1 MRTAGGDANG
11 RQQVKSGSH
20 QSQDRQHTRGF
31 LPAFDGVS
39 VADMNMFRSI
49 TLAAGA
55 FAAAL
60 FLSSPAGAQALSKGN
75 VQLADSVVAV
85 VNNDVITQR
94 ELEDR
99 TGLITRRLQQQNAP
113 VPPAAQLQ
121 RQVLD
126 QMVLERIQ
134 LQKAKEDNITVDDA
148 TVKRTLERLA
158 QQNQMTLDVYRAR
171 IEAQGVPW
179 STFTRDARTELTL
192 SKLREKEVDSK
203 VLVSDAEVANYVA
216 SQRGP
221 NASQTSDLR
230 LQHIMFKVP
239 PDAPQADID
248 AIQAKA
254 EAVLKQAQAGD
265 DFTKLAQANSQDTD
279 AAKGGDLGFRTQSS
293 LPAGIVTSVS
303 TLRPGQVVPQL
314 IRTTGGFEVI
324 KLVERRSGQGTAADA
339 PKLVQTHVRHIL
351 LRVSDGMSES
361 AARQKLLDI
370 KREVLAGGDFAN
382 FARTYSQDGSASQ
395 GGDLGW
401 ISPGET
407 VPEFERTMNN
417 LKDGDVS
424 DPVRSEY
431 GYHLIQV
438 LGRREAEGSAT
449 EQLNIARQAI
459 GQRKAEQ
466 AYSDWL
472 RELRDTAYVQYK
484 GVAGQQEQ

>member
-1 MRTAGGDANG
+1 
-11 RQQVKSGSH
+11 
-20 QSQDRQHTRGF
+20 
-31 LPAFDGVS
+31 
-39 VADMNMFRSI
+39 MNKFKW
-49 TLAAGA
+49 TT
-55 FAAAL
+55 FAASACAAA
-60 FLSSPAGAQALSKGN
+60 FLTGPVAHAQALSAPSH
-75 VQLADSVVAV
+75 VQIADSVVAI
-85 VNNDVITQR
+85 VNNDVITDR
-94 ELEDR
+94 ELNER
-99 TGLITRRLQQQNAP
+99 SNLIVRRLQQQNAP

-134 LQKAKEDNITVDDA
+134 LQKAKEDNITIDA
-148 TVKRTLERLA
+148 PTVQRTLERLA

-179 STFTRDARTELTL
+179 DTFQRDARTELTL

-203 VLVSDAEVANYVA
+203 ITVSDAEVANYVA

-221 NASQTSDLR
+221 NAGGGNDLH

-239 PDAPQADID
+239 ANASPVDIA

-254 EAVLKQAQAGD
+254 EAVLKVAQSGS
-265 DFTKLAQANSQDTD
+265 DFGKLAKNNTQDTD
-279 AAKGGDLGFRTQSS
+279 AAKGGDLGFRTQAS
-293 LPAGIVTSVS
+293 LPAPIVTAVA
-303 TLRPGQVVPQL
+303 TLRPNQVYSQL
-314 IRTTGGFEVI
+314 IRTDGGFEII
-324 KLVERRSGQGTAADA
+324 KLVERRTGQGQAADA

-351 LRVSDGMSES
+351 LRVTDGTSEP
-361 AARQKLLDI
+361 AARQKLLEI
-370 KREVLAGGDFAN
+370 KADVAKGGDFGN
-382 FARTYSQDGSASQ
+382 YARTYSSDGSASQ

-407 VPEFERTMNN
+407 VPEFERAMNN
-417 LKDGDVS
+417 LKDGEVS

-438 LGRREAEGSAT
+438 LGRREAEGSVQQ
-449 EQLNIARQAI
+449 QLDLARQAI

-484 GVAGQQEQ
+484 GAAAQQALNQ

>member
-1 MRTAGGDANG
+1 MNKFKWTTFAAAACAAVFLTGPMAHAQALTTAGG
-11 RQQVKSGSH
+11 
-20 QSQDRQHTRGF
+20 
-31 LPAFDGVS
+31 
-39 VADMNMFRSI
+39 
-49 TLAAGA
+49 
-55 FAAAL
+55 
-60 FLSSPAGAQALSKGN
+60 AQI
-75 VQLADSVVAV
+75 ADSVVAV
-85 VNNDVITQR
+85 VNNDVITER
-94 ELEDR
+94 ELNDR
-99 TGLITRRLQQQNAP
+99 SNLIVRRLQQQNAP

-134 LQKAKEDNITVDDA
+134 LQKAKEDSINIDDA
-148 TVKRTLERLA
+148 TVQRTLERLA

-179 STFTRDARTELTL
+179 TTFQRDARTELTL

-203 VLVSDAEVANYVA
+203 ITVSDAEVANYVA

-221 NASQTSDLR
+221 NARGGNDLH

-239 PDAPQADID
+239 ENASQADVA

-254 EAVLKQAQAGD
+254 DAVLKDAQSGS
-265 DFTKLAQANSQDTD
+265 DFTKLAKNNTQDTD

-293 LPAGIVTSVS
+293 LPASIVTAVS
-303 TLRPGQVVPQL
+303 TLRPNQVNPEL
-314 IRTTGGFEVI
+314 IRTDGGFEII
-324 KLVERRSGQGTAADA
+324 KLVERRTGQGQAADA

-351 LRVSDGMSES
+351 LRVTDGTSEP
-361 AARQKLLDI
+361 AARQKLLEI
-370 KREVLAGGDFAN
+370 KADVAKGGDFAN
-382 FARTYSQDGSASQ
+382 YARTYSSDGSASQ

-407 VPEFERTMNN
+407 VPEFERAMNN
-417 LKDGDVS
+417 LKDGEVS

-438 LGRREAEGSAT
+438 LGRREAEGSVQQ
-449 EQLNIARQAI
+449 QLDLARQAI

-484 GVAGQQEQ
+484 GAAAQQALNQ

>member
-1 MRTAGGDANG
+1 MAN
-11 RQQVKSGSH
+11 V
-20 QSQDRQHTRGF
+20 
-31 LPAFDGVS
+31 
-39 VADMNMFRSI
+39 NMFRSTVI
-49 TLAAGA
+49 AAGA
-55 FAAAL
+55 LAAAL
-60 FLSSPAGAQALSKGN
+60 ILSTPAGAQALSN
-75 VQLADSVVAV
+75 RNAQLADSVVAV
-85 VNNDVITQR
+85 VNDGVITQR
-94 ELEDR
+94 ELEER
-99 TGLITRRLQQQNAP
+99 SALISKRLQQQNAP
-113 VPPAAQLQ
+113 VPPADQLQ

-134 LQKAKEDNITVDDA
+134 LQKAKEDGINIDDA
-148 TVKRTLERLA
+148 AVNRTLARLA

-179 STFTRDARTELTL
+179 STFVRDARTELTL

-203 VLVSDAEVANYVA
+203 ITVSDGEVANYIA

-221 NASQTSDLR
+221 GSRNASDLR
-230 LQHIMFKVP
+230 LQHIMFKLP
-239 PDAPQADID
+239 ANAPESDVAKVQAQAD
-248 AIQAKA
+248 
-254 EAVLKQAQAGD
+254 AVLKQAQAGE
-265 DFTKLAQANSQDTD
+265 DFSKLAKQNSQDTD
-279 AAKGGDLGFRTQSS
+279 AGKGGDLGFRVPGS
-293 LPAGIVTSVS
+293 LPAGIVTAVS
-303 TLRPGQVVPQL
+303 TLRPGQVVPTL
-314 IRTTGGFEVI
+314 LRTDGGFEIV
-324 KLVERRSGQGTAADA
+324 KLVDRRASQGTAADA

-351 LRVSDGMSES
+351 LRVSDGMSEQ

-370 KREVLAGGDFAN
+370 KQQVLAGGDFAN

-407 VPEFERTMNN
+407 VPEFERAMNN
-417 LKDGDVS
+417 LQDGAVS

-438 LGRREAEGSAT
+438 LGRRDAEGSASQ
-449 EQLNIARQAI
+449 QLDIARQAI

-484 GVAGQQEQ
+484 GIAAQQQ

>member
-1 MRTAGGDANG
+1 MAN
-11 RQQVKSGSH
+11 V
-20 QSQDRQHTRGF
+20 
-31 LPAFDGVS
+31 
-39 VADMNMFRSI
+39 NMFRSTAI
-49 TLAAGA
+49 AAGVLA
-55 FAAAL
+55 GAL
-60 FLSSPAGAQALSKGN
+60 ILSSPAGAQALSN
-75 VQLADSVVAV
+75 RNAQVADSVVAV
-85 VNNDVITQR
+85 VNDGVITQR
-94 ELEDR
+94 ELQER
-99 TGLITRRLQQQNAP
+99 TALIAKRLQQQNAP
-113 VPPAAQLQ
+113 VPPADQMQ

-134 LQKAKEDNITVDDA
+134 LQKAKEDGITIDDA
-148 TVKRTLERLA
+148 TVNRTLARLA
-158 QQNQMTLDVYRAR
+158 QQNQMTLDVYRSR

-203 VLVSDAEVANYVA
+203 ITVSDGEVANYIA

-221 NASQTSDLR
+221 GARNTSDLR
-230 LQHIMFKVP
+230 LQHIMFKLP
-239 PDAPQADID
+239 ADAPQGEVAKVQAQAD
-248 AIQAKA
+248 
-254 EAVLKQAQAGD
+254 AVLKQAQGGE
-265 DFTKLAQANSQDTD
+265 DFEKLAKQNSQDTD
-279 AAKGGDLGFRTQSS
+279 ASKGGDLGFRTPGT
-293 LPAGIVTSVS
+293 LPAGIVNAVS
-303 TLRPGQVVPQL
+303 TLRPGQVVPTL
-314 IRTTGGFEVI
+314 LRTDGGFEII
-324 KLVERRSGQGTAADA
+324 KLVDRRASQGTAADA

-351 LRVSDGMSES
+351 LRVSDGMSEQ

-370 KREVLAGGDFAN
+370 KQQVASGGDFAN

-407 VPEFERTMNN
+407 VPEFERAMNN
-417 LKDGDVS
+417 LQDGAVS

-438 LGRREAEGSAT
+438 LGRREAEGSASQ
-449 EQLNIARQAI
+449 QLDIARQAI

-484 GVAGQQEQ
+484 GIAALPQ

>member
-1 MRTAGGDANG
+1 
-11 RQQVKSGSH
+11 
-20 QSQDRQHTRGF
+20 
-31 LPAFDGVS
+31 
-39 VADMNMFRSI
+39 MNKFRWA
-49 TLAAGA
+49 TVAAGA
-55 FAAAL
+55 FAVGLLTASLA
-60 FLSSPAGAQALSKGN
+60 SAQALSTAGG
-75 VQLADSVVAV
+75 VQIADSVVAV

-99 TGLITRRLQQQNAP
+99 TGLIVRRLQQQNAP
-113 VPPAAQLQ
+113 LPAAPVLQ

-134 LQKAKEDNITVDDA
+134 LQKAKEDDIKIDDPTVQ
-148 TVKRTLERLA
+148 RTLERLA

-179 STFTRDARTELTL
+179 TTFTRDARTELTL

-203 VLVSDAEVANYVA
+203 ITVSDAEVVNYVA

-221 NASQTSDLR
+221 NARSSNDLR

-239 PDAPQADID
+239 ENASQTDLAT
-248 AIQAKA
+248 IQAKA
-254 EAVLKQAQAGD
+254 DAVLQQAKGGA
-265 DFTKLAQANSQDTD
+265 DFTKLAKENTQDTD
-279 AAKGGDLGFRTQSS
+279 GAKGGDLGFRTQSS
-293 LPAGIVTSVS
+293 LPADIVTAVS
-303 TLRPGQVVPQL
+303 SLRAGQVNPTL
-314 IRTTGGFEVI
+314 IRTDGGFEII
-324 KLVERRSGQGTAADA
+324 KLVDRRAGEGTAADA
-339 PKLVQTHVRHIL
+339 PKIVQTHVRHIL
-351 LRVSDGMSES
+351 LRVTDGTSEP

-370 KREVLAGGDFAN
+370 KAEVAKGGDFAN
-382 FARTYSQDGSASQ
+382 FARTYSSDGSASS

-407 VPEFERTMNN
+407 VPEFERAMNN
-417 LKDGDVS
+417 LKDGEVS

-438 LGRREAEGSAT
+438 LGRRDATGSVQQ
-449 EQLNIARQAI
+449 QLDLARQAI

-472 RELRDTAYVQYK
+472 RELRDSAYVQYK
-484 GVAGQQEQ
+484 GVAAQQNG

>member
-1 MRTAGGDANG
+1 
-11 RQQVKSGSH
+11 
-20 QSQDRQHTRGF
+20 
-31 LPAFDGVS
+31 
-39 VADMNMFRSI
+39 MFRSTAI
-49 TLAAGA
+49 AAGVLA
-55 FAAAL
+55 GAL
-60 FLSSPAGAQALSKGN
+60 ILSSPAGAQALSN
-75 VQLADSVVAV
+75 RNAQVADSVVAV
-85 VNNDVITQR
+85 VNDGVITQR
-94 ELEDR
+94 ELQDR
-99 TGLITRRLQQQNAP
+99 TALIAKRLQQQNAP
-113 VPPAAQLQ
+113 VPPADQMQ

-134 LQKAKEDNITVDDA
+134 LQKAKEDGIAIDDA
-148 TVKRTLERLA
+148 TVNRTLARLA
-158 QQNQMTLDVYRAR
+158 QQNQMTLDVYRSR

-203 VLVSDAEVANYVA
+203 ITVSDGEVANYIA

-221 NASQTSDLR
+221 GARNTSDLR
-230 LQHIMFKVP
+230 LQHIMFKLP
-239 PDAPQADID
+239 SDAPQGEVAKVQAQAD
-248 AIQAKA
+248 
-254 EAVLKQAQAGD
+254 AVLKQAQGGE
-265 DFTKLAQANSQDTD
+265 DFAKLAKQNSQDTD
-279 AAKGGDLGFRTQSS
+279 ASKGGDLGFRTPGT
-293 LPAGIVTSVS
+293 LPAGIVNAVS
-303 TLRPGQVVPQL
+303 TLRPGQVVPTL
-314 IRTTGGFEVI
+314 LRTDGGFEII
-324 KLVERRSGQGTAADA
+324 KLVDRRASQGTAADA

-351 LRVSDGMSES
+351 LRVSDGMSEQ

-370 KREVLAGGDFAN
+370 KQQVASGGDFAN

-407 VPEFERTMNN
+407 VPEFERAMNN
-417 LKDGDVS
+417 LQDGAVS

-438 LGRREAEGSAT
+438 LGRREAEGSASQ
-449 EQLNIARQAI
+449 QLDIARQAI

-484 GVAGQQEQ
+484 GIAALPQ

>member
-1 MRTAGGDANG
+1 
-11 RQQVKSGSH
+11 
-20 QSQDRQHTRGF
+20 
-31 LPAFDGVS
+31 
-39 VADMNMFRSI
+39 MFRSTAI
-49 TLAAGA
+49 AAGVLA
-55 FAAAL
+55 GAL
-60 FLSSPAGAQALSKGN
+60 ILSSPAGAQALSN
-75 VQLADSVVAV
+75 RNAQVADSVVAV
-85 VNNDVITQR
+85 VNDGVITQR
-94 ELEDR
+94 ELQER
-99 TGLITRRLQQQNAP
+99 TALIAKRLQQQNAP
-113 VPPAAQLQ
+113 VPPADQMQ

-134 LQKAKEDNITVDDA
+134 LQKAKEDGITIDDA
-148 TVKRTLERLA
+148 TVNRTLARLA
-158 QQNQMTLDVYRAR
+158 QQNQMTLDVYRSR

-203 VLVSDAEVANYVA
+203 ITVSDGEVANYIA

-221 NASQTSDLR
+221 GARNTSDLR
-230 LQHIMFKVP
+230 LQHIMFKLP
-239 PDAPQADID
+239 ADAPQGEVAKVQAQAD
-248 AIQAKA
+248 
-254 EAVLKQAQAGD
+254 AVLKQAQGGE
-265 DFTKLAQANSQDTD
+265 DFEKLAKQNSQDTD
-279 AAKGGDLGFRTQSS
+279 ASKGGDLGFRTPGT
-293 LPAGIVTSVS
+293 LPAGIVNAVS
-303 TLRPGQVVPQL
+303 TLRPGQIVPTL
-314 IRTTGGFEVI
+314 LRTDGGFEII
-324 KLVERRSGQGTAADA
+324 KLVDRRASQGTAADA

-351 LRVSDGMSES
+351 LRVSDGMSEQ

-370 KREVLAGGDFAN
+370 KQQVASGGDFAN

-407 VPEFERTMNN
+407 VPEFERAMNN
-417 LKDGDVS
+417 LQDGAVS

-438 LGRREAEGSAT
+438 LGRREAEGSASQ
-449 EQLNIARQAI
+449 QLDIARQAI

-484 GVAGQQEQ
+484 GIAALPQ